1 MSTRTTYTSSMVI
14 PATIRWK
21 CSKCG
26 SINTASSSVGVAKQ
40 VTKTGLSTG
49 NAAEENKKAL
59 EAEWMEKMLEI
70 MTDPGN
76 NASQFRSGVY
86 KKNCKCAHCSKKEF
100 WARDQWY
107 LRFIGFL
114 IPLGLVTG
122 GCAFSIKTSV
132 GAWLAFLACIGAFIY
147 CFVEE
152 ESYKTKLGDLSSD
165 LLPTFITDN
174 QDLIDYA
181 NEKGYNISS
190 FEGHVD
196 ESSQAERKVI
206 GNEPLKTIEDN
217 PDQKTYCHKCGKKL
231 KPDSDFCSYCGADLR
246 Q

>member
-1 MSTRTTYTSSMVI
+1 MQVNSAREFIRKIVNVPTAVRKSFGQETSGIYVLL
-14 PATIRWK
+14 
-21 CSKCG
+21 G
-26 SINTASSSVGVAKQ
+26 FSV
-40 VTKTGLSTG
+40 
-49 NAAEENKKAL
+49 
-59 EAEWMEKMLEI
+59 
-70 MTDPGN
+70 
-76 NASQFRSGVY
+76 
-86 KKNCKCAHCSKKEF
+86 
-100 WARDQWY
+100 
-107 LRFIGFL
+107 
-114 IPLGLVTG
+114 
-122 GCAFSIKTSV
+122 KTSV

-165 LLPTFITDN
+165 LLPKFITDN

-196 ESSQAERKVI
+196 ESSQAERKAI